1 MRNLFRIEGGY
12 NNFSARVPSYSGCGM
27 NSARQDLPMIYLDYA
42 ATTPVDSRVFGA
54 MLPYFTENF
63 GNPSSTHRYGQ
74 KAEAAVETA
83 RETIASI
90 LHCRPNEVIF
100 TSCGSESDN
109 LALRGAALARRAQ
122 SGANRILTARAEH
135 HAVSKTAERLET
147 EDGFQVEWLEVDEFG
162 RVRAEVVEKA
172 IDAQTA
178 LVSVMYSNNEI
189 GTVNPIRQIAEV
201 CRKHGVPLHTDA
213 VQAAAYLPVDVES
226 LGVDLL
232 SLGAHK
238 FYGPKGI
245 GALYVRKGTPIQP
258 VLTGGGQEFGLRAG
272 THNVPLIVGLAEA
285 LRLADL
291 EREERTARLLPLR
304 DKIIGTV
311 LEEIPHSRLTG
322 HPVERV
328 PNHASFV
335 FKDVDGNL
343 LVNLLDGAG
352 FACSSGSACKTG
364 NPQPSEVITSLG
376 LPREWALG
384 SLRVTLGLGT
394 TAQDVEAFLEALPGL
409 VQKAKN
415 LTGDKR
421 G

>member
-1 MRNLFRIEGGY
+1 
-12 NNFSARVPSYSGCGM
+12 
-27 NSARQDLPMIYLDYA
+27 MIYLDYA
-42 ATTPVDSRVFGA
+42 ATTPVDSRVFDA
-54 MLPYFTENF
+54 MLPYFRESF

-83 RETIASI
+83 REMLAAI
-90 LHCRPNEVIF
+90 LHCRPDEVIF

-109 LALRGAALARRAQ
+109 LALRGVALARREKT
-122 SGANRILTARAEH
+122 GANSILTTRAEH
-135 HAVSKTAERLET
+135 HAVSKTAERLER
-147 EDGFQVEWLEVDEFG
+147 ENGFQVDWLGLDEHG
-162 RVRAEVVEKA
+162 MVRPEAVKKA
-172 IDAQTA
+172 ISTNTA

-189 GTVNPIRQIAEV
+189 GTVNPIREIVEI
-201 CRKHGVPLHTDA
+201 CRQHGVPLHTDA
-213 VQAAAYLPVDVES
+213 VQAAAYLPVNVDA

-245 GALYVRKGTPIQP
+245 GALYIRKGTPISSI
-258 VLTGGGQEFGLRAG
+258 LTGGGQEFGLRAG

-285 LRLADL
+285 LRLADV
-291 EREERTARLLPLR
+291 EREERAARLLPLR

-311 LEEIPHSRLTG
+311 LEEIPDSRLTG
-322 HPVERV
+322 HPLERV

-335 FKDVDGNL
+335 FKGVDGNL
-343 LVNLLDGAG
+343 LINLLDGAG

-364 NPQPSEVITSLG
+364 SPEPSEVITSLG

-384 SLRVTLGLGT
+384 SLRVTLGLGST
-394 TAQDVEAFLEALPGL
+394 PGDVEAFLNALPGL

>member
-1 MRNLFRIEGGY
+1 
-12 NNFSARVPSYSGCGM
+12 
-27 NSARQDLPMIYLDYA
+27 MIYLDYA
-42 ATTPVDSRVFGA
+42 ATTPVDSRVFDA

-83 RETIASI
+83 RETVAAI
-90 LHCRPNEVIF
+90 LHCRPSEVIF

-109 LALRGAALARRAQ
+109 LALRGVALARRATA
-122 SGANRILTARAEH
+122 GTNRILTARAEH
-135 HAVSKTAERLET
+135 HAVSKTAERLEK
-147 EDGFQVEWLEVDEFG
+147 EDGFRVAWLPVDEFG
-162 RVRAEVVEKA
+162 RVRPEAVEQA
-172 IDAQTA
+172 IDSQTS

-189 GTVNPIRQIAEV
+189 GTVNPICAIAEV

-213 VQAAAYLPVDVES
+213 VQAAAYLPVEVDA

-245 GALYVRKGTPIQP
+245 GALYIRKGTPLQP

-285 LRLADL
+285 LRLANL
-291 EREERTARLLPLR
+291 ERQERTARLLPLR

-311 LEEIPHSRLTG
+311 LKKIPDSRLTG
-322 HPVERV
+322 HPLERV

-335 FKDVDGNL
+335 FKEVDGNL

-364 NPQPSEVITSLG
+364 NPEPSEVITSLG
-376 LPREWALG
+376 FSPEWALG

-394 TAQDVEAFLEALPGL
+394 TSEDVDAFLEALPAL
-409 VQKAKN
+409 VEKARS
-415 LTGDKR
+415 LSSVR
-421 G
+421 

>member
-1 MRNLFRIEGGY
+1 
-12 NNFSARVPSYSGCGM
+12 
-27 NSARQDLPMIYLDYA
+27 MIYLDYA
-42 ATTPVDSRVFGA
+42 ATTPIDSRVFDA

-74 KAEAAVETA
+74 KAEAAVESA
-83 RETIASI
+83 RETIAAV
-90 LHCRPNEVIF
+90 LHCRPAEVIF

-109 LALRGAALARRAQ
+109 LALRGVALARREQ
-122 SGANRILTARAEH
+122 TGANWILTARAEH
-135 HAVSKTAERLET
+135 HAVSKTAERLEK
-147 EDGFQVEWLEVDEFG
+147 ENDFRVEWLDLDESG
-162 RVRAEVVEKA
+162 MVRPEAVEKA
-172 IDAQTA
+172 ICKETA

-189 GTVNPIRQIAEV
+189 GTVNPIRAIAEV
-201 CRKHGVPLHTDA
+201 CREHGVPLHTDA
-213 VQAAAYLPVDVES
+213 VQAAAYLPVDVDA

-245 GALYVRKGTPIQP
+245 GALYIRKGTPIQP

-272 THNVPLIVGLAEA
+272 THNVPFIVGLAEA
-285 LRLADL
+285 LRLADV
-291 EREERTARLLPLR
+291 EREERAARLLPLR

-311 LEEIPHSRLTG
+311 LEEIPDARLTG

-343 LVNLLDGAG
+343 LLNLLDGAG

-364 NPQPSEVITSLG
+364 NPEPSEVITSLG
-376 LPREWALG
+376 LPRDLALG

-394 TAQDVEAFLEALPGL
+394 TPGDVEAFLEALPGL
-409 VQKAKN
+409 VEKAKN